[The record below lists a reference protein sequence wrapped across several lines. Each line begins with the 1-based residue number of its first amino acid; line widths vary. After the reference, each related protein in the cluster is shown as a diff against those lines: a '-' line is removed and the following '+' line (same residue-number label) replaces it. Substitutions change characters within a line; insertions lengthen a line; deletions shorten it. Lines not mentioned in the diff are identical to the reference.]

1 MKGIFT
7 SLMMSMLGREEGA
20 SNATPA
26 SSSTAKSDDKKEY
39 NPRKGF
45 VDYSLVSGSYQ
56 ALCIATVYRCLTVLG
71 GAVASLPLRYMRR
84 GSNGVFADQAGS
96 RISYLLN
103 VRPCPQYN
111 AFDFWNRAVQMVH
124 LHGNAYIIPV
134 WSLVNIGEPEM
145 LILCN
150 RGTVTHDTLNG
161 IYHVSDPEQGIAGD
175 FEENEVIHLMNLTL
189 DGKTGI
195 STLSFAAQTMSI
207 AATGDKETLNRFA
220 NGGNVRGIVS
230 NDTSVRGF
238 GEYQDTELQKTAKD
252 LDSRFQSGERIVSL
266 PGQAQFSPLSLSS
279 VDMEFLNSRKFSVRE
294 ICRFFGVP
302 PTFVFDD
309 SSNNYKSAEMS
320 NVAFLSQTLNPLIT
334 KIESE
339 LLGKLIAPAIAH
351 KYKFQFDRRELYLSD
366 LSSKADYQA
375 KTIAA
380 GIYSIN
386 DWRRYENMPG
396 VPGGDEVLVT
406 ANVKSL
412 RELLNPQ
419 APAPAMQPKPAGPAN
434 ANNDN
439 NDNDEEE

>member
-1 MKGIFT
+1 MKGLFT
-7 SLMMSMLGREEGA
+7 SLMMSMLGREDAG
-20 SNATPA
+20 STPA
-26 SSSTAKSDDKKEY
+26 SSTPAQSSPEF
-39 NPRKGF
+39 NPRRGF
-45 VDYSLVSGSYQ
+45 VDYSIVSGSYQ
-56 ALCIATVYRCLTVLG
+56 ALCIATVFRCVTVLG
-71 GAVASLPLRYMRR
+71 GTVASLPLRFMRK
-84 GSNGVFADQAGS
+84 GSNGVFEDQKGS
-96 RISYLLN
+96 RLSYLLT
-103 VRPCPQYN
+103 VRPSPQYN
-111 AFDFWNRAVQMVH
+111 AFDFWNRAAQMVH
-124 LHGNAYIIPV
+124 LHGNAYIVPI

-150 RGTVTHDTLNG
+150 KGTVTHDTING
-161 IYHVSDPEQGIAGD
+161 IYHICDMEQGLVGD

-195 STLSFAAQTMSI
+195 STLSFAAQTMNI

-252 LDSRFQSGERIVSL
+252 LDSRFQNGERIVSL

-309 SSNNYKSAEMS
+309 TSNNYKSAEMA
-320 NVAFLSQTLNPLIT
+320 NVSFLTQTINPFLM

-351 KYKFQFDRRELYLSD
+351 KYKFQFDRRELYVSD

-375 KTIAA
+375 KTIAS
-380 GIYSIN
+380 GVYTIN
-386 DWRRYENMPG
+386 DWRRYENMP
-396 VPGGDEVLVT
+396 VVKDGDSVLVS
-406 ANVKSL
+406 ANLKSL
-412 RELLNPQ
+412 DELLNPQ
-419 APAPAMQPKPAGPAN
+419 APAQATKPGEPAPAKSQ
-434 ANNDN
+434 NDN
-439 NDNDEEE
+439 NDEQDDE

>member
-7 SLMMSMLGREEGA
+7 SLMMSMLGREESAA
-20 SNATPA
+20 SPA
-26 SSSTAKSDDKKEY
+26 PSSSAKSDKEY

-71 GAVASLPLRYMRR
+71 GAVASLPLRYMRK
-84 GSNGVFADQAGS
+84 GSNGVFTDQVGS
-96 RISYLLN
+96 RIAYLLN

-111 AFDFWNRAVQMVH
+111 APDFWNRAIHMVH
-124 LHGNAYIIPV
+124 LNGNAYIVPI
-134 WSLVNIGEPEM
+134 WSVVNLGEPEM

-150 RGTVTHDTLNG
+150 RGTVNHDTLNG
-161 IYHVSDPEQGIAGD
+161 IYHISDPEQGLVGD

-195 STLSFAAQTMSI
+195 STLSFAAQAMSI

-309 SSNNYKSAEMS
+309 TSNNYKSAEMA
-320 NVAFLSQTLNPLIT
+320 NVSFLSQTLNPLLT

-339 LLGKLIAPAIAH
+339 LLGKLISPAIAH
-351 KYKFQFDRRELYLSD
+351 KYKFQFDRRELYASD
-366 LSSKADYQA
+366 LGSKADYQT

-380 GIYSIN
+380 GVYTIN
-386 DWRRYENMPG
+386 DWRRYENMPT

-419 APAPAMQPKPAGPAN
+419 APASSTPVQEPAPAN
-434 ANNDN
+434 KDKT
-439 NDNDEEE
+439 DTDEED

>member
-1 MKGIFT
+1 MKGLFT
-7 SLMMSMLGREEGA
+7 SLMMSMLGREDAG
-20 SNATPA
+20 STPA
-26 SSSTAKSDDKKEY
+26 SPASDKEPSKEY
-39 NPRKGF
+39 NPRKGY
-45 VDYSLVSGSYQ
+45 VDYSIVSGSYQ
-56 ALCIATVYRCLTVLG
+56 ALCIATVFRCLTVLG
-71 GAVASLPLRYMRR
+71 GTVASLPLRYMRR
-84 GSNGVFADQAGS
+84 GGNGIFTEQVGS
-96 RISYLLN
+96 RLSYLLT

-111 AFDFWNRAVQMVH
+111 AFDFWNRAAQMVH
-124 LHGNAYIIPV
+124 LYGNAYIVPI
-134 WSLVNIGEPEM
+134 WSIVNIGEPEM

-150 RGTVTHDTLNG
+150 RGTVNHDTLNG
-161 IYHVSDPEQGIAGD
+161 IYHISDLEQGLSGD

-252 LDSRFQSGERIVSL
+252 LDSRFQNGERIVSL

-309 SSNNYKSAEMS
+309 TSNNYKSAEMA
-320 NVAFLSQTLNPLIT
+320 NVSFLIQTVNPFLV

-351 KYKFQFDRRELYLSD
+351 KYKFQFDRRELYVSD

-375 KTIAA
+375 KTIAS
-380 GIYSIN
+380 GVYTIN
-386 DWRRYENMPG
+386 DWRRYENMP
-396 VPGGDEVLVT
+396 VVKDGDSVLVS
-406 ANVKSL
+406 ANLKSL
-412 RELLNPQ
+412 GELLNPQ
-419 APAPAMQPKPAGPAN
+419 ASAPAPAPGEPAP
-434 ANNDN
+434 DN
-439 NDNDEEE
+439 SQKDDNDEQDDE